1 MITADASPRARA
13 HPAPRP
19 PPPAPLWR
27 GLVVYR
33 VVALVA
39 VVVNL
44 VRFYDVWARPAL
56 GIVVV
61 AAMAVWTA
69 ISSRALPALRR
80 PGHRRRRPR
89 C

>member
-13 HPAPRP
+13 HPHLV
-19 PPPAPLWR
+19 PLWR

-44 VRFYDVWARPAL
+44 VRFYDVWARPVL
-56 GIVVV
+56 GDRGGRRDGRLDRDLL
-61 AAMAVWTA
+61 A
-69 ISSRALPALRR
+69 ALPALRR